1 VTGTVTG
8 AGRVRRCPAGHD
20 LPGSAPAR
28 ACRCCRRDRL
38 VTQVATVET
47 SLPQPVIAAAVE
59 AVTATSLALSRLTA
73 ALHADPAALARG
85 APPLV
90 GRLVLELVAA
100 GSTVLRAPACV
111 ACAKTGT
118 PLTATDTGGMCSR
131 CRHRHTA
138 AACARCGQV
147 KPVAGRTDTGQPWC
161 ETCRRRERGHRP
173 CGTCGATASIAIRGR
188 GGNPD
193 VCVNCYRLP
202 DAVCTGCGRRR
213 PCIFAGTDHPTC
225 KTCTP
230 RATATCARCRQQ
242 RPPAA
247 RWPEGPVCDP
257 CYTAALR
264 HRDRCT
270 GCGQTRRLVAPPGL
284 HATTCADC
292 AGIPPAHQ
300 CADCGIEDKLYER
313 ARCVSCSLR
322 RRATALLSAGTGRIP
337 DRFTDL
343 FTAITTTPSPRTA
356 LNWLRQGAGAAL
368 LADLSAG
375 RLPLTHQALDTHP
388 RPAAADYLRH
398 MLIAGGVLPRRDEDL
413 ARTERWLADLL
424 AGLDDPA
431 HRPLLAAYASWRV
444 IRRLRRRA
452 EHTTG
457 PRTYTATARN
467 NIKAAAAFL
476 TWLTTRH
483 STVDQLTQRDIDT
496 YLTTGPGA
504 WQVRDFLTW
513 TAQSGHS
520 PRLHASAPG
529 RVTGPAADPTT
540 WQQTIRRLLHEHTL
554 DPGDRL
560 AGTLLALFAQQ
571 LSRITALTTDHITH
585 TGGSTH
591 IRLGHHTVPLP
602 EPLTACIHELLA
614 GARIHHSVGSPT
626 TTNWLFPGHHPGR
639 PITAYRLGQRLHA
652 LGIDARTHRRAAL
665 THLGAHLPAA
675 VLADLTGIHP
685 TTAVRWTHSSAADW
699 ATYAA
704 DLTQTPDHQA

>member
-1 VTGTVTG
+1 VTG
-8 AGRVRRCPAGHD
+8 ARRVRRCPAGHE
-20 LPGSAPAR
+20 LPGSQPAR

-38 VTQVATVET
+38 VTQVAAVET

-59 AVTATSLALSRLTA
+59 AVAGTGLALSRLTT

-90 GRLVLELVAA
+90 GRLVLELVAR
-100 GSTVLRAPACV
+100 GSTALRAPACV
-111 ACAKTGT
+111 VCGKTGA
-118 PLTATDTGGMCSR
+118 PLTASDTGGMCPR

-161 ETCRRRERGHRP
+161 ETCRRAERGHRR
-173 CGTCGATASIAIRGR
+173 CGTCGRTASIAARARDGR
-188 GGNPD
+188 PD
-193 VCVNCYRLP
+193 VCVNCYQLP

-225 KTCTP
+225 RTCAP
-230 RATATCARCRQQ
+230 RANAACARCGQQ

-247 RWPEGPVCDP
+247 RWPDGPVCDP

-264 HRDRCT
+264 HRGGCT
-270 GCGQTRRLVAPPGL
+270 GCGQTRRLVAPPGP

-292 AGIPPAHQ
+292 AGVPVTHR
-300 CADCGIEDKLYER
+300 CADCGLEDKLYER
-313 ARCVSCSLR
+313 ARCPACALR
-322 RRATALLSAGTGRIP
+322 RRATDLLSAGTGRIP
-337 DRFTDL
+337 DRFNAVHA
-343 FTAITTTPSPRTA
+343 AITAAPSPRTA
-356 LNWLRQGAGAAL
+356 LNWLRNGAGAAL
-368 LADLSAG
+368 LADLAAG
-375 RLPLTHQALDTHP
+375 RLPLTHHALDTHP
-388 RPAAADYLRH
+388 HPPAADYLRH
-398 MLIAGGVLPRRDEDL
+398 MLVAGGVLDPRDEDL

-424 AGLDDPA
+424 ADTADPA
-431 HRPLLAAYASWRV
+431 HRRLLAAYATWRV

-452 EHTTG
+452 EHTTS

-476 TWLTTRH
+476 TWLTTRQ
-483 STVDQLTQRDIDT
+483 STVDQVTQRDVDT

-513 TAQSGHS
+513 TAETGHS
-520 PRLHASAPG
+520 PRLHVPRPARA
-529 RVTGPAADPTT
+529 TGPATDPTA
-540 WQQTIRRLLHEHTL
+540 WQNTIHRLLHHDTL
-554 DPGDRL
+554 DPADRL
-560 AGTLLALFAQQ
+560 AGTLLALFGQQ

-602 EPLTACIHELLA
+602 EPLTTCIHQLLA
-614 GARIHHSVGSPT
+614 GARVHHSIGSPA

-639 PITAYRLGQRLHA
+639 PITASRLGQRLRA
-652 LGIDARTHRRAAL
+652 LGIDARADRRTAL

-685 TTAVRWTHSSAADW
+685 TTAVGWTRDGAADW
-699 ATYAA
+699 APYAA
-704 DLTQTPDHQA
+704 DLTRTPNHRN